1 MSIREFRTVWNS
13 VFRLSLP
20 EGKPGGDDGDVNRLL
35 LSYPAVGLVLGA
47 GMAVLAAMVRQ
58 LVFRPV
64 AAGWVG
70 GVMLALALEWLI
82 RWQGF
87 GAVCGCLDVALVKSV
102 RDNEDSEEVKRL
114 VSLVPGGWLAML
126 MFGIGVAVYSG
137 SFGWLLL
144 TPTLAMTAF
153 ADVLYR
159 TDVSGVMKGG
169 EQGRAYPMHWLG
181 GGLTALLVAVTEGG
195 LGPIVLAVLATWGAT
210 LASMRLSRW
219 SEGRVK
225 ATWLAFALL
234 LQAGLWI
241 GVIFW

>member
-1 MSIREFRTVWNS
+1 MNIREFPTVWNS
-13 VFRLSLP
+13 VFRLGLP
-20 EGKPGGDDGDVNRLL
+20 EGKPEGDGVDVNRLL

-47 GMAVLAAMVRQ
+47 GMAVLAALVRQ

-87 GAVCGCLDVALVKSV
+87 GAVCGCLDVALVKSAV
-102 RDNEDSEEVKRL
+102 ENDDSEVAKRL
-114 VSLVPGGWLAML
+114 ASLVPAGWMAML

-137 SFGWLLL
+137 GFGWLLL
-144 TPTLAMTAF
+144 TPTLALTGF

-159 TDVSGVMKGG
+159 TEVSGKKGG
-169 EQGRAYPMHWLG
+169 EHGRAYPTHWLG
-181 GGLTALLVAVTEGG
+181 GGLVALLVAVTEGG
-195 LGPIVLAVLATWGAT
+195 IGPIILAVLATWGLT
-210 LASMRLSRW
+210 LASLRLCHL

-225 ATWLAFALL
+225 PTWLAFSLI
-234 LQAGLWI
+234 LQAGFWV
-241 GVIFW
+241 GVIVW